1 MYTIPDLILSGV
13 GITLLGACTG
23 LVLGL
28 PGAWRWGRN
37 AFFSLGMSMF
47 FLGWLQFI
55 NFDGSW
61 PADQPPDKGIAGKRT
76 KAEAAKLEAF
86 LASIDP
92 MTTQDWDDYHR
103 CKGLNVCVRRFQ
115 GQRTGSSP
123 TAPPAPQP
131 TIETRCVVM
140 DGVLR
145 CNEYIRR

>member
-1 MYTIPDLILSGV
+1 MYTIPELILSGV
-13 GITLLGACTG
+13 GITLLGACAG

-61 PADQPPDKGIAGKRT
+61 PPDQPPDKGIAGKRT
-76 KAEAAKLEAF
+76 KAEAARLEAF
-86 LASIDP
+86 LASIDT
-92 MTTQDWDDYHR
+92 MDARDWDDYRR
-103 CKGLNVCVRRFQ
+103 CRDLNVCVRRFQ
-115 GQRTGSSP
+115 GQRTVSRP
-123 TAPPAPQP
+123 TAPPALQP

-145 CNEYIRR
+145 CSEYIRR